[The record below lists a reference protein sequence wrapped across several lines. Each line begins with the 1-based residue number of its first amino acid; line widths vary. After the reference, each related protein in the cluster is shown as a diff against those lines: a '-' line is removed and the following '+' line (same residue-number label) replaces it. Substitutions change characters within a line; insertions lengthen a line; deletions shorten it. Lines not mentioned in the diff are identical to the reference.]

1 MKYFFFTLLTL
12 VVLVLGVFGFRGDK
26 FSQPPIWIFP
36 DMDEQDK
43 IKAQTVDGFFENGM
57 GSRDP
62 VQGTVPRNAEAGV
75 MPLEFGAGRSG
86 YFYDGKL
93 EGTFGNGLPEE
104 LGIETEEDMQ
114 GLLSRGEVVY
124 NVHCAI
130 CHGASGNGKGVVS
143 TYLAQANPAVAVP
156 SLMDH
161 PRKVSPDGYVYEVI
175 TNGKGQMGYYRHN
188 IPVQDRWAIVSYVR
202 ALQEAAK

>member
-43 IKAQTVDGFFENGM
+43 VKAQTVDGFFENGM
-57 GSRDP
+57 GSREP

-93 EGTFGNGLPEE
+93 DGTFGNGLPEE

-114 GLLSRGEVVY
+114 GLLSRGKVVY

-161 PRKVSPDGYVYEVI
+161 PRKISPDGYLYEVI